1 MIGAFRIEG
10 HAIVSRDDRIAD
22 SGGAMPTG
30 LRNDA
35 DWHNFQTALDAA
47 AIVVLGRR
55 SHVTAPNPA
64 GRTRLVVS
72 SSADGIERRH
82 DAWWWNPARLTAAE
96 ALALAAAGG
105 GMAAVVGGR
114 GVFDLFLG
122 LGFDAFHL
130 ARAAQ
135 VALPGGTAVFSDVD
149 SGRAAGD
156 VLAKAGL
163 KPGTQR
169 VLDAN
174 AGVTLVTWAAAS
186 A

>member
-22 SGGAMPTG
+22 AGGAMPPG

-35 DWHNFQTALDAA
+35 DWHNFQSALEEA

-64 GRTRLVVS
+64 ERTRLVVS
-72 SSADGIERRH
+72 SSADGIERRD
-82 DAWWWNPARLTAAE
+82 DAWWWNPARVTAAQ
-96 ALALAAAGG
+96 ALALAAGGG

-135 VALPGGTAVFSDVD
+135 VTLPGGVPVFSGVD
-149 SGRAAGD
+149 DGRAAGD
-156 VLAKAGL
+156 VLAGAGL
-163 KPGTQR
+163 QAGPPRLLDPG
-169 VLDAN
+169 
-174 AGVTLVTWAAAS
+174 AGVTLVTWAPAPA
-186 A
+186 